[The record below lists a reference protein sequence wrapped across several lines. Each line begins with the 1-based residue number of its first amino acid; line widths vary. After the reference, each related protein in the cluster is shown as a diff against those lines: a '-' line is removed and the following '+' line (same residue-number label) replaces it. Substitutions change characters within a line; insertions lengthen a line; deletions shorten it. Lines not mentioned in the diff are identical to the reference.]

1 MFKNDEKVELLLSVD
16 KKLDRIISL
25 LKSNKLKAI
34 SKKGDN

>member
-25 LKSNKLKAI
+25 LKANRLKSI